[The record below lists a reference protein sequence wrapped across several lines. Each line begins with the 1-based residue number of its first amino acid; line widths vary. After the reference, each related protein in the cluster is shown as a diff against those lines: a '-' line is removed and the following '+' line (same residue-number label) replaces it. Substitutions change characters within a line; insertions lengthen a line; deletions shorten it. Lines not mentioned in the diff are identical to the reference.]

1 MRHEIIEVRDL
12 PAFAALRPAWTRLE
26 GESLCHPLSVTY
38 HYGELAAAK
47 LLAEGAKIRVIQVH
61 DDAGLA
67 LLWPL
72 SIQRK
77 GLVRMAYDLRCG
89 GGADRGGPLTREDVP
104 AAYLR
109 AAIRAI
115 TQAGADLFVLDW
127 TDDETELQKVIS
139 GWSQPWIIR
148 RLPARLRATR
158 DSQGARRY
166 AIKFDD
172 FPTWG
177 DFIASRSRAVRHGHD
192 RQLKRLRAEQ
202 QNVEFGWC
210 QTGEDA
216 EQILKWVFE
225 SKRRWAVERG
235 VDAGTLIAREI
246 EAFYIALAHRTDLRA
261 TPLVAFVKVDGR
273 PAAASLNA
281 VGPQLMEGLIITHDQ
296 AFQRYSPGTLLLHY
310 QAKWACETGREF
322 DMLRHDADYKTHWA
336 THMPV
341 SRRHAIFL
349 APNSVMGLKAFI
361 GLVVHKLG
369 DLCSRQVGSA
379 LRGVTAK
386 AKGIAGAPG
395 GAEAL
400 AKDRGRA

>member
-1 MRHEIIEVRDL
+1 MRHEIIQVRDL
-12 PAFAALRPAWTRLE
+12 SAFAELRPAWTRLE
-26 GESLCHPLSVTY
+26 GESRCHPLGLTY
-38 HYGELAAAK
+38 GYAELAAAK
-47 LLAEGAKIRVIQVH
+47 RLAEGAKIRVVKVY

-72 SIQRK
+72 FIQRK

-89 GGADRGGPLTREDVP
+89 GGADRGGPLTRHVLSADC
-104 AAYLR
+104 LR
-109 AAIRAI
+109 AAIRALM
-115 TQAGADLFVLDW
+115 QAGADIFVLDW
-127 TDDETELQKVIS
+127 TDDETELQTVIS
-139 GWSQPWIIR
+139 GWTEPWIIR

-158 DSQGARRY
+158 GSEGARRY
-166 AIKFDD
+166 AITFDN

-192 RQLKRLRAEQ
+192 RQLKRLLAEQ
-202 QNVEFGWC
+202 QNVAFGWC
-210 QTGEDA
+210 QSAEDA

-225 SKRRWAVERG
+225 SKRRWAAERG

-246 EAFYIALAHRTDLRA
+246 EAFYIALAHRTDLRT

-281 VGPQLMEGLIITHDQ
+281 VGPKLMEGLIITHDQ

-361 GLVVHKLG
+361 GLAVHKLG
-369 DLCSRQVGSA
+369 DLCARQVGGAIRS
-379 LRGVTAK
+379 VTAK
-386 AKGIAGAPG
+386 AKNIAGLPG
-395 GAEAL
+395 RAEAL
-400 AKDRGRA
+400 AKDRGGA

>member
-1 MRHEIIEVRDL
+1 VRHEIIQVRDL
-12 PAFAALRPAWTRLE
+12 SAFAELHPAWTRLE
-26 GESLCHPLSVTY
+26 RESRCHPVGLTY
-38 HYGELAAAK
+38 RYAELAAAK
-47 LLAEGAKIRVIQVH
+47 LLAEGAKIRVIKVC

-72 SIQRK
+72 FIRRK
-77 GLVRMAYDLRCG
+77 GWVRMAYDLRCG
-89 GGADRGGPLTREDVP
+89 GGADRGGPLTRDDVS
-104 AAYLR
+104 ADCLR
-109 AAIRAI
+109 AAIRALMR
-115 TQAGADLFVLDW
+115 AGADIFVLDW
-127 TDDETELQKVIS
+127 TDDDTELQKVIS
-139 GWSQPWIIR
+139 NWALPWIIR
-148 RLPARLRATR
+148 RLPARLRAAGG
-158 DSQGARRY
+158 SEGARRY
-166 AIKFDD
+166 AIKFDN

-192 RQLKRLRAEQ
+192 RQLKRLLAEQ

-210 QTGEDA
+210 QTAEDA

-235 VDAGTLIAREI
+235 IDAGTLIAREI

-261 TPLVAFVKVDGR
+261 TPLVAFVKVGGR

-281 VGPQLMEGLIITHDQ
+281 VGPTLMEGLIIAHDQ

-349 APNSVMGLKAFI
+349 ASNSVRGLTVFI
-361 GLVVHKLG
+361 GLAMHKLG
-369 DLCSRQVGSA
+369 ELCARKFGGAIRS
-379 LRGVTAK
+379 VTAK
-386 AKGIAGAPG
+386 AEDIAGAPD